1 MVKRC
6 TVDIIVAKH
15 LKINEKMRDYSGRI
29 KKILKE
35 KGLSVADFCTLIG
48 LNSTGTIH
56 KLITDNRKP
65 SGKTV
70 NRIITA
76 FPDISEKWLLY
87 GKEEDKQAK
96 EEDERTVTAQQ
107 VIDYI
112 KKKSK
117 KDRKEIEKLKQAVLI
132 MHENALETTEKVNY
146 LVQKLDAYLK

>member
-1 MVKRC
+1 
-6 TVDIIVAKH
+6 
-15 LKINEKMRDYSGRI
+15 MRDYSGRI

-35 KGLSVADFCTLIG
+35 KDLIVTDFCRIIG
-48 LNSTGTIH
+48 LTSSTTIY
-56 KLITDNRKP
+56 LIIKDNRKP

-70 NRIITA
+70 DKIINA

-87 GKEEDKQAK
+87 GIGEYNQIEEDKQAK
-96 EEDERTVTAQQ
+96 EEDRTVTAQQ

-132 MHENALETTEKVNY
+132 MNENALETTEKINY
-146 LVQKLDAYLK
+146 LVQKLNAYLK

>member
-1 MVKRC
+1 MKRLNNKNNYSSRLKH
-6 TVDIIVAKH
+6 ILYIKGYSRSEFAK
-15 LKINEKMRDYSGRI
+15 
-29 KKILKE
+29 
-35 KGLSVADFCTLIG
+35 AIG
-48 LNSTGTIH
+48 LNYSGTID
-56 KLITDNRKP
+56 KIISDNRKP
-65 SGKTV
+65 SSKTV

-87 GKEEDKQAK
+87 GIEEDKQAK
-96 EEDERTVTAQQ
+96 EDERTVTAQQ

-146 LVQKLDAYLK
+146 LVQKLNAYLK

>member
-1 MVKRC
+1 MKRLNNKNNYSSRLKH
-6 TVDIIVAKH
+6 ILYIKGYSRSEFAK
-15 LKINEKMRDYSGRI
+15 
-29 KKILKE
+29 
-35 KGLSVADFCTLIG
+35 AIG
-48 LNSTGTIH
+48 LNYSGTID
-56 KLITDNRKP
+56 KIISDNRKP

-96 EEDERTVTAQQ
+96 EEDDRTVTAQQ

-132 MHENALETTEKVNY
+132 MHENTLETTEKVNY

>member
-1 MVKRC
+1 
-6 TVDIIVAKH
+6 
-15 LKINEKMRDYSGRI
+15 MRDYSGRI

-35 KGLSVADFCTLIG
+35 KGLSVADFCRIIG
-48 LNSTGTIH
+48 LNSSTTIY
-56 KLITDNRKP
+56 LIIKDNRKP

-70 NRIITA
+70 DKIITA

-87 GKEEDKQAK
+87 GIVEYNQIQKDKQAK
-96 EEDERTVTAQQ
+96 EEDRTVTAQQ

>member
-1 MVKRC
+1 MKRLNNKNNYSSRLKHILYIKGYSR
-6 TVDIIVAKH
+6 TEFAK
-15 LKINEKMRDYSGRI
+15 
-29 KKILKE
+29 
-35 KGLSVADFCTLIG
+35 AIG
-48 LNSTGTIH
+48 LNYSGTID
-56 KLITDNRKP
+56 KIISDNRKP

-96 EEDERTVTAQQ
+96 EEDDRTVTAQQ

-132 MHENALETTEKVNY
+132 MHENTLETTEKVNY

>member
-1 MVKRC
+1 
-6 TVDIIVAKH
+6 
-15 LKINEKMRDYSGRI
+15 MRDYSGRI

-35 KGLSVADFCTLIG
+35 KDLSVTDFCRIIG
-48 LNSTGTIH
+48 LTSSTTIY
-56 KLITDNRKP
+56 LIIKDNRKP
-65 SGKTV
+65 SSKTV

-87 GKEEDKQAK
+87 GIEEDKQAK
-96 EEDERTVTAQQ
+96 EDERTVTAQQ

-146 LVQKLDAYLK
+146 LVQKLNAYLK